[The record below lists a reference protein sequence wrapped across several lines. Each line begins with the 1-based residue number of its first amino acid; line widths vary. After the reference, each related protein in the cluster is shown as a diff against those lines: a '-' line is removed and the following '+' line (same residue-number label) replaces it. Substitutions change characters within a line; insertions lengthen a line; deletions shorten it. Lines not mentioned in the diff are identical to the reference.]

1 MHRVL
6 GPLEDVSGLQSVSI
20 TGDLVAVGP
29 GVRLGPLADE
39 LAVLGRTLPSAYAGT
54 AAIAL
59 NGGLG
64 PLARYHGLLA
74 DQLVAAQVVLADGRV
89 VTADETHEPD
99 LFWALRGGG
108 AHFGVVTELVLR
120 TAPVSPLT
128 SFAAWWPAEL
138 AADLLDT
145 WQRWAPLTTGT
156 LNCLLVLRTSPG
168 GEQFAGVSG
177 VLVGDDGGSIR
188 FVLDELAGRI
198 GRPPERT
205 RIEPMVAG
213 DTSYLRRF
221 GGEELRRVKSEFFE
235 HLLPRT
241 AIEDLVTHWRDA
253 APGVFREITCV
264 PWGQALSRVPADA
277 TAFVHRNA
285 LFMIASTSSFDP
297 AWASASKAI
306 VHPWGSSHVYQNH
319 PDPELLN
326 PSHAHY
332 GSNLH
337 RLIEIKAQYDPEW
350 TFGSKQPL
358 QLAR

>member
-1 MHRVL
+1 MRRVL
-6 GPLEDVSGLQSVSI
+6 GRLDDVSGLQSVSI

-39 LAVLGRTLPSAYAGT
+39 LAVLGRALPSSYAGT

-64 PLARYHGLLA
+64 PLARYHGLL
-74 DQLVAAQVVLADGRV
+74 
-89 VTADETHEPD
+89 
-99 LFWALRGGG
+99 
-108 AHFGVVTELVLR
+108 
-120 TAPVSPLT
+120 
-128 SFAAWWPAEL
+128 
-138 AADLLDT
+138 
-145 WQRWAPLTTGT
+145 
-156 LNCLLVLRTSPG
+156 
-168 GEQFAGVSG
+168 AGVSG

-241 AIEDLVTHWRDA
+241 AIEDLVAHWRDA
-253 APGVFREITCV
+253 APGVF
-264 PWGQALSRVPADA
+264 
-277 TAFVHRNA
+277 
-285 LFMIASTSSFDP
+285 
-297 AWASASKAI
+297 
-306 VHPWGSSHVYQNH
+306 VHPWGSSHVYQTH
-319 PDPELLN
+319 PDPDLLN

-337 RLIEIKAQYDPEW
+337 RLIGIKAQYDPEW